1 MPCRANYMEPS
12 RSEEYSKEIAAHL
25 VFVQKQLGNEP
36 DEDHRERLLTSRLK
50 VRVLPHPPYNQLR
63 ILI

>member
-1 MPCRANYMEPS
+1 MEPS

-36 DEDHRERLLTSRLK
+36 DEDHRERL
-50 VRVLPHPPYNQLR
+50 YF
-63 ILI
+63 

>member
-36 DEDHRERLLTSRLK
+36 DEDHRERL
-50 VRVLPHPPYNQLR
+50 YF
-63 ILI
+63 